1 MSKKP
6 TYEELEQEVK
16 ALRKTVSK
24 NEYLERVYH
33 SIGQSIIIL
42 DSDQNILSANLATE
56 KLMGLSSDEMKGKK
70 CYQIFHDP
78 EATSPVE
85 FCPMQ
90 KALSTGKTETMEME
104 VETVKGTFL
113 VSCTPIFDHNSKLKR
128 AIHVSTDITES
139 KRTKEALKDSEARLK
154 ALSEASFESI
164 FLSEKG
170 ICIDQNQTAIRTFG
184 YTHAEA
190 LGRHGTE
197 WIIPEDRE
205 LVKNNMLSGYEKPY
219 EVTALRKDGTTFPC
233 EIQAR
238 MIDYQGQ
245 PIRTTALRDITDRKR
260 LEEDFRALAE
270 NANDGILIAVE
281 YGKLSYVNRRTSEIT
296 GYSVSELLKMTIR
309 DLAHPDEFEKINK
322 RYKTIIAGKPFKRQY
337 ETMLIRK
344 DGKEVPIEL
353 SSAMFMWH
361 GQPADMVVIRDISE
375 RKQAEDYKKKLET
388 QLQHSQKMESIG
400 TLAGGIAHEFNNI
413 LTIILGNTEV
423 AIDDVPEGNL
433 VKECLYEIRSASL
446 RASGVVQQILD
457 FARKSLTERNPLQ
470 ISLIIK
476 DSLRLLR
483 ASIPSTI
490 EISQDISCAFD
501 TVLADP
507 TQISQVI
514 MNLCTN
520 AAHAMSEHGG
530 VLKVTLKNVELG
542 NQDAGLDLKPGRYVK
557 LTVSDT
563 GHGITPKIIDQIFD
577 PYFTTKEVGKGT
589 GMGLSVVHGIVKSY
603 HGTITVNS
611 ELGKGSVFE
620 VLLPV
625 IEVETEPKDKKPK
638 AMPTGTERILFVDDE
653 QSLVKMARRILGRLG
668 YEVETK
674 INPVEAL
681 ELFRS
686 GPDRFDLVITDMTMP
701 QMTGKRLV
709 KEILNIR
716 ADMPII
722 LCSGYHEKISEENA
736 MELGIKAFVTKPFVT
751 HNFALT
757 VRKVLDEK

>member
-322 RYKTIIAGKPFKRQY
+322 RHKTIIAGKPFQRQF
-337 ETMLIRK
+337 ETMIIRK
-344 DGKEVPIEL
+344 DGKEIPIEL
-353 SSAMFMWH
+353 SSAMFIWH
-361 GQPADMVVIRDISE
+361 GQPADMVVIRDIAD
-375 RKQAEDYKKKLET
+375 RKQAEEALLESEKKHRSIIENLPMGIHMYQLEPDGELHFIGANSAADEILGVDNTQFLGKTIYEAFPKIQETEIPERFRIIAEEGGFWKKEDIIYKDENIEGAFENYNFQTSPGKMVSLFSDITDRKQAEEALQQAHDKLE
-388 QLQHSQKMESIG
+388 QR
-400 TLAGGIAHEFNNI
+400 
-413 LTIILGNTEV
+413 
-423 AIDDVPEGNL
+423 
-433 VKECLYEIRSASL
+433 VKERTNELERKSRSIEDVNTALNVMLKKRDADKLMIEERVLFNVKELIEPLIENLKKNGLNENQNGYVNALETFLAEIVSPFSQTLHTKFLNLTLSEIRVA
-446 RASGVVQQILD
+446 
-457 FARKSLTERNPLQ
+457 N
-470 ISLIIK
+470 LIK
-476 DSLRLLR
+476 
-483 ASIPSTI
+483 
-490 EISQDISCAFD
+490 E
-501 TVLADP
+501 
-507 TQISQVI
+507 
-514 MNLCTN
+514 
-520 AAHAMSEHGG
+520 G
-530 VLKVTLKNVELG
+530 K
-542 NQDAGLDLKPGRYVK
+542 
-557 LTVSDT
+557 
-563 GHGITPKIIDQIFD
+563 
-577 PYFTTKEVGKGT
+577 TTKEIASLLNSTPRAIEFHRQNLRKKL
-589 GMGLSVVHGIVKSY
+589 GLSSRKA
-603 HGTITVNS
+603 N
-611 ELGKGSVFE
+611 LGSH
-620 VLLPV
+620 LL
-625 IEVETEPKDKKPK
+625 
-638 AMPTGTERILFVDDE
+638 
-653 QSLVKMARRILGRLG
+653 SLI
-668 YEVETK
+668 
-674 INPVEAL
+674 
-681 ELFRS
+681 
-686 GPDRFDLVITDMTMP
+686 D
-701 QMTGKRLV
+701 
-709 KEILNIR
+709 
-716 ADMPII
+716 
-722 LCSGYHEKISEENA
+722 
-736 MELGIKAFVTKPFVT
+736 
-751 HNFALT
+751 
-757 VRKVLDEK
+757 